1 MDMDDYLGVMTE
13 REQTGSYNLIGILIE
28 WVMENDTLSRIIS
41 VEKEI
46 QQHLELERTKAR
58 EWLEKEERAYESKL
72 LEEEE
77 KIEEDFNRRL
87 EQVIREA
94 ESKASMLLEKAHAE
108 AAGLEDLDEKYL
120 TGIVM
125 KYIVRVLPRGT
136 P

>member
-1 MDMDDYLGVMTE
+1 
-13 REQTGSYNLIGILIE
+13 
-28 WVMENDTLSRIIS
+28 MENNTLGRIIS

-46 QQHLELERTKAR
+46 QQRLELESIKAR
-58 EWLEKEERAYESKL
+58 EWLEKEERAYERKL

-77 KIEEDFNRRL
+77 KIKEDFNRRL
-87 EQVIREA
+87 EQAIRDA

-108 AAGLEDLDEKYL
+108 AIGLEDLDEKPL

-125 KYIVRVLPRGT
+125 KYIARVLPRGA